1 MNQTGA
7 KEAFSQFGRGLLLHL
22 TTDGGKMGLYALGWS
37 TENTGDKPT
46 CTWKSHIHLCSSHLK
61 VTSRSLILHT
71 TLIQSRRSAEGGWVL
86 VGSRMAANI
95 ECHGRT
101 ETPLAVFQTSGEP
114 DCLGRSLAADQLSE
128 HGLRDSDFHL
138 NWFQSPALLWP
149 QIRLGG

>member
-1 MNQTGA
+1 M
-7 KEAFSQFGRGLLLHL
+7 HL
-22 TTDGGKMGLYALGWS
+22 EISYTPLQLS
-37 TENTGDKPT
+37 PE
-46 CTWKSHIHLCSSHLK
+46 SHIQEPNPSHH
-61 VTSRSLILHT
+61 VDPE
-71 TLIQSRRSAEGGWVL
+71 RRSAEGGWVL

-95 ECHGRT
+95 ERHGRT